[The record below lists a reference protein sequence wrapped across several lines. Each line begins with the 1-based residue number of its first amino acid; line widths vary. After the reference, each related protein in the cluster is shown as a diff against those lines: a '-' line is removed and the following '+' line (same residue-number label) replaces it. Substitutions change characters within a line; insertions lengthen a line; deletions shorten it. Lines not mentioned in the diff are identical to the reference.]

1 MHLWESHH
9 SALVRLPR
17 GAAALGSPTLL
28 LGTPH
33 PCSVRKP
40 DKLIISTTWSLVDDA
55 LDCNWY
61 PVKKGRY
68 TCSHRPKE
76 YWTRDMDQL
85 KKQKGPFV
93 PRPCCT
99 PASSKIWKPKPSS
112 IGKVSLREDQRCS
125 PGEQGRKARK
135 PFLHRAP
142 RIL

>member
-1 MHLWESHH
+1 MHLRESHH

-17 GAAALGSPTLL
+17 GTAALGSPTLL

-85 KKQKGPFV
+85 GKQKGPFG

-99 PASSKIWKPKPSS
+99 PASSKIWTPQTFRYREGVSQRRSEMPTWGTREEGKKALPS
-112 IGKVSLREDQRCS
+112 
-125 PGEQGRKARK
+125 
-135 PFLHRAP
+135 
-142 RIL
+142 